1 MFYVINNQFSEALTA
16 SQDIL
21 SITQKLRDEFKIN
34 GPKCNLG
41 IAYFYL
47 GKLNKAVKLI

>member
-1 MFYVINNQFSEALTA
+1 MINNQFSEALTV

-21 SITQKLRDEFKIN
+21 SIKQKLRDEFKIN

-41 IAYFYL
+41 IVYFYL
-47 GKLNKAVKLI
+47 GKLNEVIIFI